1 MSRPK
6 INHRKSTIEPPMT
19 SPPANSK
26 FGLSPGTLV
35 YVGPEVANDTTLKLV
50 EYNEEYHEV
59 RIVRNLREC
68 RISADK
74 PYISWLDVDG
84 IHESEVIEVVG
95 QVHGIHPLLLEDVM
109 NTKQKPKIEFY
120 NDVYVFVSLK
130 MLYWQDKEGQL
141 DAEHVSFLLGSN
153 YLISFQEKR
162 TNDIFGPVLA
172 RIKASVGKTRR
183 NGADY
188 LLFSLIDLMVD
199 NYLEILERMSEELE
213 ELEGQIL
220 AGKHKDPIS
229 QLYNLKRQLTLMRKY
244 VWPLRDMLSQG
255 MRENSKLIGKS
266 TFPYFRD
273 VHDHVTNVIETIDS
287 NRELLTGLIDIHYST
302 LSSRM
307 NSVMKT
313 LTIYSAVFMPLTF
326 IVGIYGM
333 NFDNMPELRQPNGY
347 FYTIGGMAV
356 LAVGLLV
363 YFRRRGWM

>member
-1 MSRPK
+1 MS
-6 INHRKSTIEPPMT
+6 S
-19 SPPANSK
+19 SSK

-35 YVGPEVANDTTLKLV
+35 YVGPKVAKDTTLKLV
-50 EYNEEYHEV
+50 EYNEHYHEQ
-59 RIVRNLREC
+59 RTIAKLKDC
-68 RISADK
+68 QISGDK
-74 PYISWLDVDG
+74 PFISWLDVDG
-84 IHESEVIEVVG
+84 IHEPAVIETVG
-95 QVHGIHPLLLEDVM
+95 QLHNVHLLLLEDIM
-109 NTKQKPKIEFY
+109 NTKQKPKIDFA
-120 NDVYVFVSLK
+120 NDQYVFVCLK
-130 MLYWQDKEGQL
+130 MLYWNEQEGEI
-141 DAEHVSFLLGSN
+141 DAEHVSFLLGIN

-162 TNDIFGPVLA
+162 TTDIFGPVLG

-188 LLFSLIDLMVD
+188 LLFSLIDLIVD
-199 NYLEILERMSEELE
+199 NYLEILEKMSEQLE
-213 ELEGQIL
+213 ELEGLIL

-255 MRENSKLIGKS
+255 LRENSKLISKS

-273 VHDHVTNVIETIDS
+273 VHDHVTNVIDSIDS

-347 FYTIGGMAV
+347 FYTLGGMAA
-356 LAVGLLV
+356 LSVGLLI
-363 YFRRRGWM
+363 YFKRRGWL

>member
-1 MSRPK
+1 MTPPPSS
-6 INHRKSTIEPPMT
+6 NTST
-19 SPPANSK
+19 

-35 YVGPEVANDTTLKLV
+35 YVGPEVVKDTTIKLV
-50 EYNEEYHEV
+50 EYNEQYHEQST
-59 RIVRNLREC
+59 IKNLKDC
-68 RISADK
+68 QISGDK

-84 IHESEVIEVVG
+84 IHESEVIEAIG
-95 QVHGIHPLLLEDVM
+95 KLHNIHLLSLEDVM

-120 NDVYVFVSLK
+120 GDSYAYVSLK
-130 MLYWQDKEGQL
+130 MLYWQDEEGEI
-141 DAEHVSFLLGSN
+141 DAEHISFLLGSN

-162 TNDIFGPVLA
+162 TGDIFNPVLE

-188 LLFSLIDLMVD
+188 LLFSLVDLIVD
-199 NYLEILERMSEELE
+199 NYLEILERMNEKLE
-213 ELEGQIL
+213 ELEGLIL
-220 AGKHKDPIS
+220 AGKHRDPIG
-229 QLYNLKRQLTLMRKY
+229 QLYNLKRKLTLMRKFI
-244 VWPLRDMLSQG
+244 WPLRDMLSQG
-255 MRENSKLIGKS
+255 LRENSNLITKS

-356 LAVGLLV
+356 LAAGLLF

>member
-1 MSRPK
+1 MTPPP
-6 INHRKSTIEPPMT
+6 NTST
-19 SPPANSK
+19 

-35 YVGPEVANDTTLKLV
+35 YVGPEVAKDTTLKIV
-50 EYNEEYHEV
+50 KYNEQYHEQHT
-59 RIVRNLREC
+59 IKQIKDC
-68 RISADK
+68 QISGDK

-84 IHESEVIEVVG
+84 IHESGVIEAVG
-95 QVHGIHPLLLEDVM
+95 QLHNIHPLLLEDIM
-109 NTKQKPKIEFY
+109 NTRQKPKIEFF
-120 NDVYVFVSLK
+120 NETYVFVSLK
-130 MLYWQDKEGQL
+130 MLYWHDETGEIE
-141 DAEHVSFLLGSN
+141 AEHVSFLLGSN

-162 TNDIFGPVLA
+162 TGDIFGPVLD

-188 LLFSLIDLMVD
+188 LLFSLIDLIVD

-213 ELEGQIL
+213 ELEGLIL

-229 QLYNLKRQLTLMRKY
+229 ELYNMKRQLTLMRKY
-244 VWPLRDMLSQG
+244 VLPLRDMLSQG
-255 MRENSKLIGKS
+255 LRENSKLIGKS

-273 VHDHVTNVIETIDS
+273 VHDHVINAIETIDS

-307 NSVMKT
+307 NTVMKT

-356 LAVGLLV
+356 LAGGLLI

>member
-1 MSRPK
+1 MS
-6 INHRKSTIEPPMT
+6 S
-19 SPPANSK
+19 SSK

-35 YVGPEVANDTTLKLV
+35 YVGPKVAKDTTLKLI
-50 EYNEEYHEV
+50 EYNEQYHEQ
-59 RIVRNLREC
+59 RTIVKLKDC
-68 RISADK
+68 QISGEK

-84 IHESEVIEVVG
+84 IHEPAVIEAVG
-95 QVHGIHPLLLEDVM
+95 QLHNVHPLLLEDIM
-109 NTKQKPKIEFY
+109 NTKQKPKIDFA
-120 NDVYVFVSLK
+120 NDQYVFVCLK
-130 MLYWQDKEGQL
+130 MLYWDEKEGEI
-141 DAEHVSFLLGSN
+141 DAEHVSFLLGMN

-162 TNDIFGPVLA
+162 TTDIFGPVLG

-188 LLFSLIDLMVD
+188 LLFSLIDLIVD
-199 NYLEILERMSEELE
+199 NYLEILEKMSEQLE
-213 ELEGQIL
+213 ELEGLIL

-255 MRENSKLIGKS
+255 LRENSKLISKS
-266 TFPYFRD
+266 TLPYFRD
-273 VHDHVTNVIETIDS
+273 VHDHITNAIDSIDS
-287 NRELLTGLIDIHYST
+287 NRELLTVLIDIHYST

-347 FYTIGGMAV
+347 FYTLGAMA
-356 LAVGLLV
+356 LLTVGLLV
-363 YFRRRGWM
+363 YFRRRGWL

>member
-1 MSRPK
+1 MTPPSSSR
-6 INHRKSTIEPPMT
+6 
-19 SPPANSK
+19 

-35 YVGPEVANDTTLKLV
+35 YVGPEVAHDTTLTLV
-50 EYNEEYHEV
+50 EYNEQYYEH
-59 RIVRNLREC
+59 RSLKHLKDC
-68 RISADK
+68 QISGDK

-84 IHESEVIEVVG
+84 IHEPLVIETVG
-95 QVHGIHPLLLEDVM
+95 KLHNIHPLVLEDIM

-120 NDVYVFVSLK
+120 GDSYVFVTLK
-130 MLYWQDKEGQL
+130 MFYWDEKEGQI
-141 DAEHVSFLLGSN
+141 DAEHTSFVLGAN

-162 TNDIFGPVLA
+162 TGDIFTPVLE

-188 LLFSLIDLMVD
+188 LLFSLIDLIVD
-199 NYLEILERMSEELE
+199 NYLEILEKVSEELE
-213 ELEGQIL
+213 ELEGKIL
-220 AGKHKDPIS
+220 AGKHKDPIG
-229 QLYNLKRQLTLMRKY
+229 QLYNLKRQLTLMRKH

-255 MRENSKLIGKS
+255 LRENSKLISKS
-266 TFPYFRD
+266 VFPYFRD
-273 VHDHVTNVIETIDS
+273 VHDHVTNAIDSIDS

-333 NFDNMPELRQPNGY
+333 NFDNMPELRHPDGY
-347 FYTIGGMAV
+347 FYTLGGMLV
-356 LAVGLLV
+356 LAMGLLV
-363 YFRRRGWM
+363 YFKRRGWM

>member
-1 MSRPK
+1 M
-6 INHRKSTIEPPMT
+6 TPP
-19 SPPANSK
+19 SSSK

-35 YVGPEVANDTTLKLV
+35 YVGPEVAHDTTLTLV
-50 EYNEEYHEV
+50 EYNEQYYEH
-59 RIVRNLREC
+59 RSLKHLKDC
-68 RISADK
+68 KISGDK

-84 IHESEVIEVVG
+84 IHEPQVIETVG
-95 QVHGIHPLLLEDVM
+95 KLHNIHPLILEDIM

-120 NDVYVFVSLK
+120 GDSYVFVTLK
-130 MLYWQDKEGQL
+130 MFYWDDAEEEI
-141 DAEHVSFLLGSN
+141 DAEHISFLLGAN

-162 TNDIFGPVLA
+162 TGDIFTPVLE

-188 LLFSLIDLMVD
+188 LLFSLVDLIVD
-199 NYLEILERMSEELE
+199 NYLEILEKVSEELE
-213 ELEGQIL
+213 ELEGKIL
-220 AGKHKDPIS
+220 AGKHKDPIG
-229 QLYNLKRQLTLMRKY
+229 QLYNLKRQLTLMRKH

-255 MRENSKLIGKS
+255 LRENSKLISKS
-266 TFPYFRD
+266 VFPYFRD
-273 VHDHVTNVIETIDS
+273 VHDHVTNVIDSIDS

-333 NFDNMPELRQPNGY
+333 NFDNMPELRHPDGY
-347 FYTIGGMAV
+347 FYTLGGMLI
-356 LAVGLLV
+356 LAMGLLV
-363 YFRRRGWM
+363 YFKRRGWM